1 MEITTTAKTLLEHKG
16 SDVWSIGP
24 EATVLDAIRLMAGRR
39 IGALPV
45 LEDGRLVGIISER
58 DYMTK
63 VMLEGRS
70 SKDTP
75 VRDIMTCE
83 VAVVRPAHTVSQC
96 MSIVTESRVRHLP
109 VLDGETLIG
118 VISIGDLVRWTI
130 ATQRSTIE
138 QLENYISGGY
148 PG

>member
-1 MEITTTAKTLLEHKG
+1 MEIATTAKTLLEHKAA
-16 SDVWSIGP
+16 DVWSIGP
-24 EATVLDAIRLMAGRR
+24 EATVLDAIRLMAARR

-63 VMLEGRS
+63 VVLEGRS

-75 VRDIMTCE
+75 VRDIMTRE
-83 VAVVRPAHTVSQC
+83 VAVVRPDHSVSQC

-109 VLDGETLIG
+109 VLDDGALIG

-130 ATQRSTIE
+130 ATQRSTIQ

>member
-24 EATVLDAIRLMAGRR
+24 EATVLEAIRLMAGRR

-45 LEDGRLVGIISER
+45 LEAGRLIGIISER

-75 VRDIMTCE
+75 VRAIMARRFPILRAYSVSEKLWRTRSPLSMLIRLGIAIAVILVQGVLLDASVVATCT
-83 VAVVRPAHTVSQC
+83 P
-96 MSIVTESRVRHLP
+96 
-109 VLDGETLIG
+109 
-118 VISIGDLVRWTI
+118 
-130 ATQRSTIE
+130 
-138 QLENYISGGY
+138 
-148 PG
+148 

>member
-1 MEITTTAKTLLEHKG
+1 MEIATTAKTLLEHKG
-16 SDVWSIGP
+16 TDVWSIGP
-24 EATVLDAIRLMAGRR
+24 ESTVLDAIRLMAAKR

-45 LEDGRLVGIISER
+45 LEDGKLVGIISER

-63 VMLEGRS
+63 VVLEGRA

-75 VRDIMTCE
+75 VRDIMTRE
-83 VAVVRPAHTVSQC
+83 VAAVGPGHTVSQC

-109 VLDGETLIG
+109 VLDEGTLIG